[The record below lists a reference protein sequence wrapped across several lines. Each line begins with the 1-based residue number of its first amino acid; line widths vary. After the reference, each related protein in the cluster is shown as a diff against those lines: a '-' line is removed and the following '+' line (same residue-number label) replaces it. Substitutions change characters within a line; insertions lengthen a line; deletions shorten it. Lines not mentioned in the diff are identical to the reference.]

1 LHVSGQLRG
10 ERFGGETDGLN
21 YPAEILARG
30 VDGRGGGAVS
40 MLLLLLLLLL
50 LMMMMGVVVGVV
62 GGSRTDRFGLLL
74 LRDSLSVQRNPPVK
88 RGQEWAEQCFQQR

>member
-1 LHVSGQLRG
+1 LHVSGQLWG

-50 LMMMMGVVVGVV
+50 MMMGVVVGVV

>member
-1 LHVSGQLRG
+1 MHVSGQLRG

-40 MLLLLLLLLL
+40 MLLLL

>member
-1 LHVSGQLRG
+1 LHVSGQLWG

-21 YPAEILARG
+21 HPAEILARG

-40 MLLLLLLLLL
+40 MLLLLLLL
-50 LMMMMGVVVGVV
+50 MMMMGVVVGVV
-62 GGSRTDRFGLLL
+62 GGNRTDRIGLLL

>member
-1 LHVSGQLRG
+1 MHVSGQLWG

-21 YPAEILARG
+21 HPAEILARG

-40 MLLLLLLLLL
+40 MLLLL
-50 LMMMMGVVVGVV
+50 MMMGVVVGVV

>member
-1 LHVSGQLRG
+1 MHVSGQLRG

-40 MLLLLLLLLL
+40 MLLLLLLL
-50 LMMMMGVVVGVV
+50 MMMGVVVGVV

>member
-40 MLLLLLLLLL
+40 MLLLLL
-50 LMMMMGVVVGVV
+50 MMGVVVGVV

>member
-1 LHVSGQLRG
+1 LHVSGQLWG

-40 MLLLLLLLLL
+40 MLLLLLLL
-50 LMMMMGVVVGVV
+50 MMMGVVVGVV

>member
-1 LHVSGQLRG
+1 MHVSGQLWG

-21 YPAEILARG
+21 HPAEILARG
-30 VDGRGGGAVS
+30 VDGRGGGDVS
-40 MLLLLLLLLL
+40 MLLLLLLL
-50 LMMMMGVVVGVV
+50 MMGVVVVVV

>member
-21 YPAEILARG
+21 HPAEILARG

-40 MLLLLLLLLL
+40 MLLLLL
-50 LMMMMGVVVGVV
+50 MMGVVVGVV

>member
-1 LHVSGQLRG
+1 LHVSGQLWG

-21 YPAEILARG
+21 HPAEILARG

-40 MLLLLLLLLL
+40 MLLLLLLL
-50 LMMMMGVVVGVV
+50 MMMGVVVGVV

>member
-1 LHVSGQLRG
+1 MHVSGQLWG

-21 YPAEILARG
+21 HPAEILARG
-30 VDGRGGGAVS
+30 VGGRDGGAVS
-40 MLLLLLLLLL
+40 MLLLL
-50 LMMMMGVVVGVV
+50 MMGMVVGVV

-74 LRDSLSVQRNPPVK
+74 LRGSLGVQRNPPVK